1 MLGEARVY
9 VRDAPWTMLFPG
21 LALTLTELALKLLG
35 DGVRDVLDLHLRTV

>member
-9 VRDAPWTMLFPG
+9 VRGAPWTLLFPG
-21 LALTLTELALKLLG
+21 LALTSTGLALNLLG